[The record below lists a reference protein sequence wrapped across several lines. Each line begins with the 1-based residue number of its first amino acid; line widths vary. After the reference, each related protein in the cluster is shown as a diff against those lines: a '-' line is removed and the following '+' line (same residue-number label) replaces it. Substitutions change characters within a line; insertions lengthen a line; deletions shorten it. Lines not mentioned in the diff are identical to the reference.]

1 MSKAEMFIPVL
12 SYHKISKPWPDA
24 RVRGGF
30 TPPRRFF
37 KQMSYLKN
45 EGFVFYTAS
54 EIIEYFQQRGEFPQ
68 KGIALTFDD
77 GWKDNYTNAF
87 PVLKQLEIKATIFII
102 PASIGQLFSGATAEG
117 EQPHAHLS
125 QDEIREMADAGI
137 EFGSHTMNH
146 RLLNKI
152 SETEVKSEVEDA
164 KREIE
169 NLLQKPCLTFAYPA
183 GFYSETARHAVEQ
196 AGHIAAFTTTYGP
209 TDRVDLFA
217 LNRTEV
223 LRRDQFLFQFARK
236 LDPLR
241 SVKE

>member
-1 MSKAEMFIPVL
+1 
-12 SYHKISKPWPDA
+12 
-24 RVRGGF
+24 
-30 TPPRRFF
+30 
-37 KQMSYLKN
+37 MSYLKN

-54 EIIEYFQQRGEFPQ
+54 ELIKYFQQQGEFPP

-87 PVLKQLEIKATIFII
+87 PVLRQLGIKATIFII
-102 PASIGQLFSGATAEG
+102 PASIGQVFSGATAEG

-125 QDEIREMADAGI
+125 EDEILEMALHGI

-146 RLLNKI
+146 RLLHKL
-152 SETEVKSEVEDA
+152 SEPEVKSEVAEA

-183 GFYSETARHAVEQ
+183 GFFSEPARRAVEQ
-196 AGHIAAFTTTYGP
+196 AGHIAAFTTVYGP
-209 TDRVDLFA
+209 ADKIDLFA

-223 LRRDQFLFQFARK
+223 LRRDRFLFQFARK
-236 LDPLR
+236 LAPVR

>member
-1 MSKAEMFIPVL
+1 
-12 SYHKISKPWPDA
+12 
-24 RVRGGF
+24 
-30 TPPRRFF
+30 
-37 KQMSYLKN
+37 MSYLKSQ
-45 EGFVFYTAS
+45 GFVFYTAS
-54 EIIEYFQQRGEFPQ
+54 ELINYFEQQGKFPPN
-68 KGIALTFDD
+68 GIALTFDD

-87 PVLKQLEIKATIFII
+87 PVLRELRIKATIYII
-102 PASIGQLFSGATAEG
+102 PSSIGQVFSGATAKG

-125 QDEIREMADAGI
+125 KDEILEMAQHGI

-146 RLLNKI
+146 RMLNRL
-152 SETEVKSEVEDA
+152 SEPEVKSEVEEA

-183 GFYSETARHAVEQ
+183 GFFSEPARRAVEK

-223 LRRDQFLFQFARK
+223 LRRDRFLFQFSRK
-236 LDPLR
+236 LAPLR
-241 SVKE
+241 SGLRE

>member
-1 MSKAEMFIPVL
+1 MFVPVL
-12 SYHKISKPWPDA
+12 FYHKISKPWPDA

-45 EGFVFYTAS
+45 EGFVFYTAT
-54 EIIEYFQQRGEFPQ
+54 ELIEYFQQRGEFPT

-87 PVLKQLEIKATIFII
+87 PVLKQLRIKATIFII
-102 PASIGQLFSGATAEG
+102 PASIGQVFSGATAEG

-125 QDEIREMADAGI
+125 QDEILEMADSGI

-146 RLLNKI
+146 RFLNKLSGPEI
-152 SETEVKSEVEDA
+152 RSEVEDA

-169 NLLQKPCLTFAYPA
+169 NLLQKSCLTFAYPA
-183 GFYSETARHAVEQ
+183 GFYSETARQAVEQ

-209 TDRVDLFA
+209 TDRVDRFA

-223 LRRDQFLFQFARK
+223 LRRDRFLFQFARK
-236 LDPLR
+236 LEPLR
-241 SVKE
+241 SMKE

>member
-1 MSKAEMFIPVL
+1 
-12 SYHKISKPWPDA
+12 
-24 RVRGGF
+24 
-30 TPPRRFF
+30 
-37 KQMSYLKN
+37 MSYLKN
-45 EGFVFYTAS
+45 QGFVFYTAS
-54 EIIEYFQQRGEFPQ
+54 ELIQYFHQHGEFPP

-87 PVLKQLEIKATIFII
+87 PVLKELGIKATIFII
-102 PASIGQLFSGATAEG
+102 PASIGQVFSGATAEG

-125 QDEIREMADAGI
+125 RDEILEMAQHGI

-146 RLLNKI
+146 RLLNRI
-152 SETEVKSEVEDA
+152 SETEVRSEVEDA

-183 GFYSETARHAVEQ
+183 GFFSEPAQRAVEQ

-209 TDRVDLFA
+209 TDRIDLFA

-223 LRRDQFLFQFARK
+223 LRRDRFLFQFSAK
-236 LDPLR
+236 LAPFGGPHSYNER
-241 SVKE
+241 SHKVSTTSR